1 MTPPLASVII
11 AVKNETTLLRAA
23 LDDLCSQSLREIEI
37 LLVNDGSEPEVSEV
51 IQTLAATDTRIRL
64 LDAPGLGQG
73 GAINMAI
80 PHASGQFIANADA
93 DDRYHPERLEKQVNF
108 LRKNPETGLCGCLF
122 DTIPAGRHWELPLK
136 HADIH
141 AQMVINSP
149 MIHSAF
155 MYRASVLKDHPYPGA
170 FIQAPDYAMLASL
183 RNRILMANLPD
194 QLVTYRLPRVSPEK
208 LLIRMQEANS
218 IRNSILREDY
228 GITDP
233 DFLQCHESICQLEA
247 GVNSDRLAMWLKTL
261 LAAGREQ
268 PSALEKALHAQA
280 FRYAKR
286 HLADDRRIASIHLLK
301 SGFPAGRIAREMLR
315 LLR

>member
-1 MTPPLASVII
+1 MTQPLVSVII
-11 AVKNETTLLRAA
+11 AVKNETTLLKEA
-23 LDDLCSQSLREIEI
+23 LADICAQSLRETEI
-37 LLVNDGSEPEVSEV
+37 LLVNDDSEPEATNI
-51 IQTLAATDTRIRL
+51 IQKLAETDTRIRL
-64 LDAPGLGQG
+64 LDSPGLGQG
-73 GAINMAI
+73 GAINRAL
-80 PHASGQFIANADA
+80 PHARGQFIANADA
-93 DDRYHPERLEKQVNF
+93 DDRYEPDRLEKQVAF
-108 LRKNPETGLCGCLF
+108 LRKNPEIGLCGCLF

-155 MYRASVLKDHPYPGA
+155 MYRASVLKDHPYPEE
-170 FIQAPDYAMLASL
+170 FMQAPDYAMLASL
-183 RNRILMANLPD
+183 RNRISLANLPD
-194 QLVTYRLPRVSPEK
+194 QLVTYRMPRVSPEK
-208 LLIRMQEANS
+208 LLIRRQEADK

-233 DFLQCHESICQLEA
+233 DFLQIHESICQLEA
-247 GVNSDRLAMWLKTL
+247 GINSDRLTDWFQTL
-261 LAAGREQ
+261 LSAGKGH

-286 HLADDRRIASIHLLK
+286 HLPGNRKLASMHLLK
-301 SGFPAGRIAREMLR
+301 SGFPAGRMAREMLR